1 MSAQSKNMTQCVIF
15 TIINLFILFQLTGCR
30 TTTSAISNPA
40 STVSL
45 PPPVQHV
52 TEIPVVS
59 SATPLPKVK
68 LSATPFPDSLEGA
81 ARAQYGSQL
90 IEWIEIEKI
99 GVLAPVT
106 PVGWST
112 GGDLLHKEEPE
123 WDSPEAQV
131 GWMVTSA
138 LPSQIGNIILY
149 GHNNIDSSIFMHL
162 FELESGDMVELTTG
176 ERTWRY
182 QVDQVKILPVLEEDD
197 DQQAYAEYL
206 KPSLAPRLTI
216 LSCYP
221 PTNNTHRV
229 IVIAYPV
236 VGN

>member
-1 MSAQSKNMTQCVIF
+1 MTHRVILF
-15 TIINLFILFQLTGCR
+15 ILNLFIFFLLTGCR
-30 TTTSAISNPA
+30 ASTPAVSSPA
-40 STVSL
+40 STATL

-52 TEIPVVS
+52 TEIPVIP
-59 SATPLPKVK
+59 SASPLPEVEPG
-68 LSATPFPDSLEGA
+68 ATPFPDSLEGA
-81 ARAQYGSQL
+81 ARTQFGKRL
-90 IEWIEIEKI
+90 IEWIKIEKI

-112 GGDLLHKEEPE
+112 SGDLLRKGEPE

-131 GWMVTSA
+131 GWVVTSA
-138 LPSQIGNIILY
+138 LPNQIGNIILY
-149 GHNNIDSSIFMHL
+149 GHNNIDSSVFMNL
-162 FELESGDMVELTTG
+162 YQLETGDMVELTTG
-176 ERTWRY
+176 ERTWQY
-182 QVDQVKILPVLEEDD
+182 QVDQVQILPVLEEDD

-236 VGN
+236 AGN